1 MKIVL
6 FVKDLNIGGV
16 TKVVVNHINNV
27 IKVDDEVLVLNW
39 TGENTGITD
48 NTFKRNVVVHNLC
61 FSWRT
66 YSIYRLNSFIAKKVE
81 MTLINKVLL
90 AFEPNIIHFHFIFLA
105 WTSTFLYSKKTR
117 RIMTFHCEVFGKN
130 ENIIS
135 TLLKRTLFYFFNR
148 NTLFHFVS
156 EVNNFFGNKRRSDTI
171 TFGNAVD
178 FKGFEKKKSVQDNI
192 IYISRINHL
201 KGHFFLLN
209 AWKNLSVKNYK
220 LKLIGPDET
229 GGEIVDFIK
238 KNNIK
243 NVELIGPV
251 QHIYPYLVNASFG
264 IFPSLKE
271 GSPVALLEMLAAK
284 LIVISS
290 DIPEI
295 KKVIPRD
302 CLIYYNSEDL
312 TDLEKKILYVIKHKN
327 QLEEI
332 ANNGLKLVTKNYS
345 FQVHRDIYQKLYN
358 Y

>member
-16 TKVVVNHINNV
+16 TKVVVNHVNNV
-27 IKVDDEVLVLNW
+27 IRVDDEVLILNW

-48 NTFKRNVVVHNLC
+48 NTFKGNVVVHNLC
-61 FSWRT
+61 FPWRT
-66 YSIYRLNSFIAKKVE
+66 YSIYRLNSFYAKKIE
-81 MTLINKVLL
+81 TRLINKVLL
-90 AFEPNIIHFHFIFLA
+90 NFEPNIIHFHFTYLA

-117 RIMTFHCEVFGKN
+117 RIMTFHCEVFGEN

-135 TLLKRTLFYFFNR
+135 ILLKKTLFYFFNR

-156 EVNNFFGNKRRSDTI
+156 EVNNSFGNKRRYNTI
-171 TFGNAVD
+171 TFGNAVGFNV
-178 FKGFEKKKSVQDNI
+178 FKKIKSV

-209 AWKNLSVKNYK
+209 AWKNLSIKNYK

-251 QHIYPYLVNASFG
+251 QDINPYLVNASFG

-312 TDLEKKILYVIKHKN
+312 TELEKKILYVIKHKDE
-327 QLEEI
+327 LEEI